1 MLYKSDVLS
10 RISHEIRTPLN
21 SIMGLNRIVGE
32 KADDPAA
39 VREYTKQID
48 VASAYILALVNNIL
62 DAEQFADGTVTLAES
77 DFSIRQMVEMLQV
90 TYSNA
95 AKQEGIDF
103 SFVMPEPI
111 PDAVTG
117 DRYRLNQVL
126 GNLLSNAIRFNKPE
140 GRVDFLVEDMGAC
153 NDTQHIFRFTVADT
167 GIGMGPDKLKN
178 LFAAKVVS
186 DDETAV
192 YGAGFGL
199 AVAQNVV
206 TLMGGK
212 INVRSIEGQGST
224 FWFEVPM
231 TVPEAKPRQV
241 SDENADLQGCTI
253 LIADDNTINIG
264 IVKHLLKSYGCNVEV
279 ATNGKDALALFKASE
294 PGHYDAILLDIRMPV
309 MDGLEAARKIRA
321 LGGEGGYSYDALTVP
336 IIAMTAN
343 AMDSDREKSLEAG
356 MNAHLTKPIQP
367 EELYT
372 TLASLKRQ

>member
-21 SIMGLNRIVGE
+21 SIMGLNRIVAE

-39 VREYTKQID
+39 VKEYTKQID

-62 DAEQFADGTVTLAES
+62 DAEQFAEGTVTLAQS
-77 DFSIRQMVEMLQV
+77 DFSIRQMVEVLQV

-103 SFVMPEPI
+103 SFVMPEPM
-111 PDAVTG
+111 PETVTG

-178 LFAAKVVS
+178 LFAAKVVT

-206 TLMGGK
+206 GLMGGK

-241 SDENADLQGCTI
+241 SEENADLQGCTV

-279 ATNGKDALALFKASE
+279 ATNGKDAVALFKASE
-294 PGHYDAILLDIRMPV
+294 PGHYDAVLLDIRMPV
-309 MDGLEAARKIRA
+309 MDGLEAARQIRA